1 VAGFVPILAPG
12 IYARKMTLLEILQAL
27 QEIHDNLRT
36 IDRDLTAFPPELAAL
51 DQETKSLARQLTEAE
66 KSLSDW
72 AAKKIA
78 LTKDLAEA
86 QKLEEAARRSMKAA
100 TQKVQYAAAIRDLD
114 ERERQK
120 AHIAR
125 PLKEAE
131 AKCSELA
138 EHVESLQARSAES
151 QGKFQELH
159 QIFLA
164 EHETQVLAKGT
175 LSIKKEE
182 LEQQLPPAE
191 IVRFQRLI
199 LTRHGRAVVPVEN
212 STCQGC
218 RVKLRMPFI
227 AELRTKTT
235 LMACESCQRIVFLA

>member
-1 VAGFVPILAPG
+1 
-12 IYARKMTLLEILQAL
+12 MTLLEILRSL
-27 QEIHDNLRT
+27 QDIHDNLRT
-36 IDRDLTAFPPELAAL
+36 IERDLTAFPPELAAL
-51 DQETKSLARQLTEAE
+51 DQETRSLTRQLADAE
-66 KSLSDW
+66 KALTDW
-72 AAKKIA
+72 SAKKTA
-78 LTKDLAEA
+78 LTHDLAEA
-86 QKLEEAARRSMKAA
+86 QKLEEAARLSMKAA
-100 TQKVQYAAAIRDLD
+100 TQKVQYAAAIRELD

-131 AKCSELA
+131 ARCLDLA
-138 EHVESLQARSAES
+138 ELVESLTARSAEA

-159 QIFLA
+159 QIFLS

-175 LSIKKEE
+175 LQGQKEE
-182 LEQQLPPAE
+182 LEKQLPPSE
-191 IVRFQRLI
+191 IIRFQRLI

-218 RVKLRMPFI
+218 RVKMRMPFL

-235 LMACESCQRIVFLA
+235 LMACESCQRVVYLA

>member
-1 VAGFVPILAPG
+1 
-12 IYARKMTLLEILQAL
+12 MTLLEIFRTLQD
-27 QEIHDNLRT
+27 IHDNLRT

-51 DQETKSLARQLTEAE
+51 DLETKTLARQLTDAE
-66 KSLSDW
+66 KSLTDW
-72 AAKKIA
+72 AAKKVA
-78 LTKDLAEA
+78 LTSDLEEA
-86 QKLEEAARRSMKAA
+86 QKLEDVARRSMKAA

-114 ERERQK
+114 DRERQK
-120 AHIAR
+120 AHIVR

-131 AKCSELA
+131 ARCAELG
-138 EHVESLQARSAES
+138 ELVDSLKARSTEA

-175 LSIKKEE
+175 LCSQKEE
-182 LEQQLPPAE
+182 MEKLLPAAE

-199 LTRHGRAVVPVEN
+199 QTRHGRAVVAVEN

-218 RVKLRMPFI
+218 RVKLRMPFL

-235 LMACESCQRIVFLA
+235 LMACESCQRIVYLA